1 MLRDAARMRP
11 VFVASAGS
19 AAFSFVS
26 RCAAPLLFSHHALA
40 WSFRSTGIL
49 RRAAGWWHGRVTP
62 IEREK
67 AAPPAR

>member
-11 VFVASAGS
+11 VFVVCGLRCL
-19 AAFSFVS
+19 FFCVS
-26 RCAAPLLFSHHALA
+26 MCAAPLLFSHHALA